1 MKKYSL
7 DIIKAENGWVVISG
21 DPGAYDR
28 PAVVATDE
36 QNLAE
41 VIAAALVRDAFDQ
54 TDGQKGTDKSQ
65 MIYPQKLPQVLFK
78 KQPVE
83 SPGSAWTTYSGNG
96 GDL

>member
-41 VIAAALVRDAFDQ
+41 VIAAALVRDAFDRVS
-54 TDGQKGTDKSQ
+54 TPNVLDKSQ
-65 MIYPQKLPQVLFK
+65 MAYPQAPAAPQVWIK

-83 SPGSAWTTYSGNG
+83 SPGG
-96 GDL
+96 